1 MSANI
6 IIPGDEAYLSFGGWA
21 KPMKNPPALH
31 ERRRYVVDVECTDAS
46 LKTSSKGERGTRSLS
61 ILRVTEV
68 AGVTV
73 PPRPTK
79 EDEDEDTPPM
89 FDEKG
94 QVIDDASADEGD
106 EIMAE
111 RREAAEAAA
120 ADKGVDQESG
130 DPWPGDDAADA
141 DVADD
146 PDNVPPGDDDDDPQA
161 GDVEVIDEATD
172 GEEWSA
178 DEGDGSGSADDV
190 APEENLDNVSN
201 LFREAG
207 AR

>member
-120 ADKGVDQESG
+120 DKGVDQESG

-146 PDNVPPGDDDDDPQA
+146 PDNVPPDVDDDPQA

-172 GEEWSA
+172 GEEWDPDPA
-178 DEGDGSGSADDV
+178 TGNDGSG
-190 APEENLDNVSN
+190 NVTS
-201 LFREAG
+201 LFKEAQG
-207 AR
+207 

>member
-73 PPRPTK
+73 PPRPNK
-79 EDEDEDTPPM
+79 DDEDEDTPPM
-89 FDEKG
+89 FDEQG

-120 ADKGVDQESG
+120 DKGVDQESG
-130 DPWPGDDAADA
+130 DPWPGDAAADA

-146 PDNVPPGDDDDDPQA
+146 PDNVPPTVDDDDPQA

-172 GEEWSA
+172 GEEWSS
-178 DEGDGSGSADDV
+178 DEG
-190 APEENLDNVSN
+190 NVTS

-207 AR
+207 GA